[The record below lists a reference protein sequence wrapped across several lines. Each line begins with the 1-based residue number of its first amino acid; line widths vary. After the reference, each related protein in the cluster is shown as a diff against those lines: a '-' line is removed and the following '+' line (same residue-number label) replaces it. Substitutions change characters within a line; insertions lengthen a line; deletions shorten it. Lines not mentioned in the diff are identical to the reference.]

1 MKKHTHFTRSL
12 LALGLV
18 VLILSACSLPV
29 GPNSNAS
36 PAAGLE
42 TGQVTSLTIS
52 DFIESSGSVLAAQSG
67 KLTWKTSGIVETVP
81 VKAGQIVEAGAVL
94 ATLRLTSVPSNILA
108 AQADLINARQA
119 LEDLSPTALA
129 ISQAEQRVAAAQDD
143 VDRKQRIVDGLGT
156 PARASDIEQ
165 ANATVLLA
173 KIQLDRA
180 WDRYKP
186 FQNRPE
192 NNPIRAA
199 LYNAWAQA
207 QQTYDQSVRRL
218 NNLKGVSINPN
229 DQQLAEANLQ
239 LAQATLTDA
248 RQRLE
253 ELKAG
258 ANTVDVE
265 AIQARITA
273 AEATLSALSL
283 TAPFPGELLVV
294 DVQPGDLV
302 SANQLA
308 FTLADRSRLHVDT
321 LIDETDIS
329 NIRLGDTAAITLDA
343 LPGQSLTGVVSFIN
357 PMGETVAGN
366 VKYLVRIDLKALEAP
381 VLLGATA
388 DVTIQIGA
396 SRQTL
401 AVPVRAI
408 QTDSAGE
415 YISRVGTDGSLVR
428 VDIVSGQLIGDL
440 VVILEGDLQEGD
452 TLVLPVA
459 GNEMFDRM
467 QNMGGEQ

>member
-1 MKKHTHFTRSL
+1 MNKNTPFTRTL
-12 LALGLV
+12 LALGLAV
-18 VLILSACSLPV
+18 ILLSACAFPV
-29 GPNSNAS
+29 GQRSNAS

-42 TGQVTSLTIS
+42 TGKVTSLTIS
-52 DFIESSGSVLAAQSG
+52 DFIESSGSVQAAQSG
-67 KLTWKTSGIVETVP
+67 KLTWKTSGIVERVP
-81 VKAGQIVEAGAVL
+81 VKAGEIVEAGAVL

-156 PARASDIEQ
+156 PARPADIEQ
-165 ANATVLLA
+165 ANATVTLA

-186 FQNRPE
+186 YQNKPE
-192 NNPIRAA
+192 DNPIRAS

-207 QQTYDQSVRRL
+207 KQTYDQAVRRL
-218 NNLKGVSINPN
+218 NNLKGISVNPI

-239 LAQATLTDA
+239 LAQATLADA
-248 RQRLE
+248 QQRLA
-253 ELKAG
+253 ELRAG
-258 ANTVDVE
+258 ANAADVE
-265 AIQARITA
+265 AVQARITA

-321 LIDETDIS
+321 MIDETDIS
-329 NIRLGDTAAITLDA
+329 NLQLGDQATITLDA
-343 LPGQSLTGVVSFIN
+343 LPGQSLTGVVSFVN

-366 VKYLVRIDLKALEAP
+366 VKYLVRIDLDTLEAP

-396 SRQTL
+396 SRQAL

-408 QTDSAGE
+408 QTDSTGE
-415 YISRVGTDGSLVR
+415 YVSLVGADSSLTR
-428 VDIVSGQLIGDL
+428 VDIVSGQLIGDQ

-452 TLVLPVA
+452 SVVLPVA